1 MKNRLFKKLT
11 AAATVFAMIGG
22 AVRVPTGDMS
32 LFGRIF
38 TANAEDNLD
47 TKPFTTEKEP
57 KATYDEERNILTISG
72 NIVRSTIYEYHK
84 IPDLTIIADS
94 ETVLPEDCGGL
105 FYWFSAKT
113 IDLSNADASNVKDMA
128 AMFQG
133 CPNLISVD
141 LGNLNTKNVTN
152 MHMMFYDCP
161 SLESIDLSGFDTSN
175 VKNMGWMF
183 SCCFSLKSLDLSSFD
198 TSNVENMDSMFYA
211 CNSLESV
218 DVSNFD
224 TSSTNINPHMFRSC
238 TALDSSICIL
248 DKIVILFGNTGAEF
262 YLNPCEKLAKVVMS
276 GPNGDKEI
284 TDFSSVKQE
293 DGTYKFTYS
302 INASQADRLITLK
315 AYDKDG
321 KRLIVCDQ
329 YYGLCDHSQA
339 SSTSNNEIMHYKG
352 HSYMIFDKSRTWEE
366 AYEYCNDLC
375 GHLVTISD
383 ADEQSFIEQ
392 MLIDKSNNQN
402 CYWIGLYYDY
412 GSIEKD
418 TGLPGWYWIDDTEY
432 DYSNW
437 NESEPNNMLDLEYCA
452 HIFGNVCTDGSV
464 KKNIGE
470 WNDASNEGAVY
481 AEDFY
486 SLDNFGFICEWDT
499 IISEKKKDPV
509 ILIPGIMGSKLF
521 KDEECTECIWP
532 PSIEVNKVRNNI
544 LNDDLYVKD
553 PYINQKFLSKKER
566 EYGAQ
571 NCLDDLVDYLCA
583 DPINRDIYVFSYDWR
598 KSNDESAEEL
608 KKFIDGLNVDKV
620 DIVAHSMG
628 GLVVS
633 RYFKLYEND
642 NKIDKI
648 ITCGTPYEGAPHLYE
663 VIELGNITEN
673 ELINSALKNLFGFSK
688 EIKTSFQ
695 GIAELIPSQEYCKTL
710 PMQKSTN
717 NVETQQFN
725 MNEDEYKELVYDLFG
740 NEIAPLTFN
749 FINNI
754 KDSSTYNCLSNYEKS
769 YFVIGNNIDTVESV
783 TYRQYNVP
791 GLEEPL
797 NQLCG
802 ITVSN
807 LGDGTVPY
815 HSATMRGHLLSD
827 EYNKRVRVIEATH
840 SDVVKKNHD
849 DPENDPIPWIITIL
863 NDGIPDT
870 YDSSMKYIPVK
881 KHSVDVIEMEYIV
894 CSVSGEE
901 SFESSFVRPDIIVKD
916 NDIKIICKD
925 KDTNLDITLS
935 GTDTGTMDITVCHF
949 AADEE
954 LPDER
959 TFEDVPITNKTIIK
973 TKADNNEVTILSID
987 KDGDGIVDAT
997 WTAKKNETVTAP
1009 DATIVTTTTNIS
1021 NGSSTTTS
1029 TTTTI
1034 TTTKLTTSTITS
1046 VTSTTSTT
1054 TNKPT
1059 TTSTTST
1066 TTTTSSTTTTT
1077 TTTKDKTTTTS
1088 STTTTTTTSKD
1099 KTTTTKTT
1107 TSNDKTTTT
1116 SSSDT
1121 TTTVTDINETTSTIT
1136 SPVTQPDYT
1145 LGDVNNDGKINA
1157 IDASSGLAY
1166 YARISTNQEGGY
1178 TDEQI
1183 LAADVTHDGLINAV
1197 DASNI
1202 LAYYAYVSTAKEDI
1216 MSIEEYMKRK

>member
-1 MKNRLFKKLT
+1 MYRKVFKKAVAALLSLSIIGSENVFSSSITAYAKGTAVLDSDGTLT
-11 AAATVFAMIGG
+11 LSGNVSWKDVSEFRCDDAVKKVVCAPGTVFPANCS
-22 AVRVPTGDMS
+22 S
-32 LFGRIF
+32 LFQGF
-38 TANAEDNLD
+38 YEV
-47 TKPFTTEKEP
+47 KE
-57 KATYDEERNILTISG
+57 
-72 NIVRSTIYEYHK
+72 
-84 IPDLTIIADS
+84 
-94 ETVLPEDCGGL
+94 
-105 FYWFSAKT
+105 
-113 IDLSNADASNVKDMA
+113 IDLSNADTSNVTYMY
-128 AMFQG
+128 
-133 CPNLISVD
+133 
-141 LGNLNTKNVTN
+141 
-152 MHMMFYDCP
+152 MMFGDCYNLS
-161 SLESIDLSGFDTSN
+161 SLDLSSFDTSNVESMESMFHKCEKLASLDLSGFDTSN

-198 TSNVENMDSMFYA
+198 TSNVNSMESMFSG
-211 CNSLESV
+211 CEKLTSLDLSG
-218 DVSNFD
+218 FD
-224 TSSTNINPHMFRSC
+224 TSKVKNMNYMFDCCDELTYLDVTSFELSSDVQSNINDMFSGCDKLTFLEISEASTSLNGGIDVNINLPADTEAKKVTLCAPSGNIDYELSNLTPGGNGYNLTYKGNDLQLEDRIRINVF
-238 TALDSSICIL
+238 DSEGVPAIPL
-248 DKIVILFGNTGAEF
+248 NAEGEF
-262 YLNPCEKLAKVVMS
+262 FPSY
-276 GPNGDKEI
+276 
-284 TDFSSVKQE
+284 SVK
-293 DGTYKFTYS
+293 D
-302 INASQADRLITLK
+302 N
-315 AYDKDG
+315 
-321 KRLIVCDQ
+321 IVTDV
-329 YYGLCDHSQA
+329 
-339 SSTSNNEIMHYKG
+339 IKHYKG

-383 ADEQSFIEQ
+383 AEEQSFIEQ

-437 NESEPNNMLDLEYCA
+437 NESEPNNMRDLEPYV
-452 HIFGNVCTDGSV
+452 HIFGNECTESDI

-470 WNDASNEGAVY
+470 WNDASNDTADYSG
-481 AEDFY
+481 DFY
-486 SLDNFGFICEWDT
+486 SLKNFGFICEWDT

-509 ILIPGIMGSKLF
+509 ILIPGLMGSKLF
-521 KDEECTECIWP
+521 TDEECTECIWP
-532 PSIEVNKVRNNI
+532 PELLKEKTVKNNLLNNNKK
-544 LNDDLYVKD
+544 LYVKD

-673 ELINSALKNLFGFSK
+673 VLIDSALKNLFGFSK

-710 PMQKSTN
+710 PMQKATN
-717 NVETQQFN
+717 NGETEN
-725 MNEDEYKELVYDLFG
+725 VNPMNEDEYRELVDYIFG
-740 NEIAPLTFN
+740 KNIAFHTFS
-749 FINNI
+749 FIKSI

-802 ITVSN
+802 STVSN

-827 EYNKRVRVIEATH
+827 EYNKRVRVIEAKH
-840 SDVVKKNHD
+840 KDVVKKNHD

-881 KHSVDVIEMEYIV
+881 KYNVYIEGKMNFIV

-901 SFESSFVRPDIIVKD
+901 SFESSSGRPDIIFED

-925 KDTNLDITLS
+925 EDTNFDITLS
-935 GTDTGTMDITVCHF
+935 STDTGTVDFIVCLSS
-949 AADEE
+949 ADEE
-954 LPDER
+954 LTDKR
-959 TFEDVPITNKTIIK
+959 TFENVLVTDNTKIK
-973 TKADNNEVTILSID
+973 MKPDNQNILLCID
-987 KDGDGIVDAT
+987 NDGDGVVDVT
-997 WTAKKNETVTAP
+997 LKAKKRMRVNPKFCV
-1009 DATIVTTTTNIS
+1009 
-1021 NGSSTTTS
+1021 NG
-1029 TTTTI
+1029 
-1034 TTTKLTTSTITS
+1034 K
-1046 VTSTTSTT
+1046 
-1054 TNKPT
+1054 
-1059 TTSTTST
+1059 
-1066 TTTTSSTTTTT
+1066 
-1077 TTTKDKTTTTS
+1077 
-1088 STTTTTTTSKD
+1088 
-1099 KTTTTKTT
+1099 
-1107 TSNDKTTTT
+1107 
-1116 SSSDT
+1116 
-1121 TTTVTDINETTSTIT
+1121 
-1136 SPVTQPDYT
+1136 
-1145 LGDVNNDGKINA
+1145 
-1157 IDASSGLAY
+1157 
-1166 YARISTNQEGGY
+1166 
-1178 TDEQI
+1178 
-1183 LAADVTHDGLINAV
+1183 
-1197 DASNI
+1197 
-1202 LAYYAYVSTAKEDI
+1202 
-1216 MSIEEYMKRK
+1216 